1 MISDYYRSNMSAMRI
16 TNDFP
21 SDSSGRMIDVDDFY
35 NISSFLFYSLFGKSI
50 KDVLV
55 SVGQFLFLQ
64 RSKNGNPPVKI
75 PVKRKII
82 KSMVKPYFNNSISKI
97 IVGRFDVDCDYI
109 IDNDSR
115 IATGRFQID

>member
-1 MISDYYRSNMSAMRI
+1 MISDYYNSSMSAMRL

-21 SDSSGRMIDVDDFY
+21 SGRMIDVDDFY
-35 NISSFLFYSLFGKSI
+35 NVSSFLFYSLFGESI

-64 RSKNGNPPVKI
+64 RSKNGNPPIKVSM
-75 PVKRKII
+75 KRKII
-82 KSMVKPYFNNSISKI
+82 KSMIKPYFSNRISKI

-109 IDNDSR
+109 IGHDSD
-115 IATGRFQID
+115 IATGRFSFE